1 MIKWKFLNLG
11 AFLVLGTIVFVSRE
25 AAAEVVISNI
35 PGAGQVVSDGGSV
48 LGTSPQN
55 VIRALVFTTGSNFA
69 NINSIT
75 LGLNPATCPSQL
87 TCQLP
92 SSPSIAISL
101 FSIKNGQP
109 FQSLFA
115 TGFKTVSITSLAQL
129 YRFTFSS
136 SQLTL
141 QPNTQYAFLFSS
153 NTAGIKLANNKLVN
167 NDIGPSPVGSNGF
180 TFNNYLSSVNGDPF
194 FENPTQ
200 NNIVSIE
207 AILFNPQ
214 VYAAN
219 QSVGL
224 NALGRQRD
232 LIFAQAGTRRGLG
245 FSFGGSSV
253 AEEKKP
259 KEELLA
265 SASTETVTDIKLVAA
280 AGKLST
286 ADKQPEEKP
295 FFFWAS
301 VGNSNANIFGNGT
314 DLAGYSSGI
323 FNSLYGIENKIN
335 PNWTVGAVFGYGT
348 TNLNSSDFAAS
359 IGSSNYSGNIYG
371 VYKNDSWRVAA
382 ALGYTRF
389 NLNGSRT
396 DLFNLQQ
403 ASASYNADGYSAGI
417 QASYDIYPG
426 EKGENAFRIS
436 PLLGLAW
443 DAINTD
449 SFNETGAGT
458 QNLAV
463 QGSASNSLVS
473 TLGVGVTA
481 PIQLEQKDQTLI
493 PRMSV
498 SWRHDYLAANP
509 ATTSVTAGL
518 VSFPEVGTVTA
529 QGQNLGPDSLNL
541 TASLE
546 LQMGRNVSLYGGAD
560 YQVATNSTQF
570 GYSGGVRVKF

>member
-194 FENPTQ
+194 
-200 NNIVSIE
+200 
-207 AILFNPQ
+207 L
-214 VYAAN
+214 
-219 QSVGL
+219 
-224 NALGRQRD
+224 
-232 LIFAQAGTRRGLG
+232 
-245 FSFGGSSV
+245 
-253 AEEKKP
+253 K
-259 KEELLA
+259 
-265 SASTETVTDIKLVAA
+265 
-280 AGKLST
+280 
-286 ADKQPEEKP
+286 
-295 FFFWAS
+295 
-301 VGNSNANIFGNGT
+301 
-314 DLAGYSSGI
+314 
-323 FNSLYGIENKIN
+323 
-335 PNWTVGAVFGYGT
+335 
-348 TNLNSSDFAAS
+348 
-359 IGSSNYSGNIYG
+359 
-371 VYKNDSWRVAA
+371 
-382 ALGYTRF
+382 
-389 NLNGSRT
+389 
-396 DLFNLQQ
+396 
-403 ASASYNADGYSAGI
+403 
-417 QASYDIYPG
+417 
-426 EKGENAFRIS
+426 
-436 PLLGLAW
+436 
-443 DAINTD
+443 
-449 SFNETGAGT
+449 
-458 QNLAV
+458 
-463 QGSASNSLVS
+463 
-473 TLGVGVTA
+473 
-481 PIQLEQKDQTLI
+481 IQLKTI
-493 PRMSV
+493 
-498 SWRHDYLAANP
+498 
-509 ATTSVTAGL
+509 
-518 VSFPEVGTVTA
+518 
-529 QGQNLGPDSLNL
+529 
-541 TASLE
+541 
-546 LQMGRNVSLYGGAD
+546 
-560 YQVATNSTQF
+560 
-570 GYSGGVRVKF
+570 